1 MERDSFIFYR
11 SFWEALKQCP
21 NDVRLRLY
29 DAIADYAL
37 NFNKPEGLEG
47 VAAIVFPLIEPQIT
61 ANNKRYING
70 CRGGEYGKLGGAPKG
85 NQNAAKTTPN
95 KPQNNPKEQPKQP
108 QNNPKTTPNV
118 NVNVNVNENV
128 NDNENNTLTSVEA
141 TTLPTRTRTTER
153 FVRPTIEEIEA
164 YIAEKG
170 YTFSAQAFFD
180 YYEANG
186 WRVGKNPMKKWKAAC
201 ANWQRMEQERK
212 QQKPNQYG
220 SNNEDHPTNAELI
233 RQTYELINEAAGK
246 PDYSDAL
253 PF

>member
-1 MERDSFIFYR
+1 MKESIVIYARQR
-11 SFWEALKQCP
+11 TALK
-21 NDVRLRLY
+21 RLT
-29 DAIADYAL
+29 DAQRGVLLDALLTYA
-37 NFNKPEGLEG
+37 
-47 VAAIVFPLIEPQIT
+47 
-61 ANNKRYING
+61 
-70 CRGGEYGKLGGAPKG
+70 GGEEPTFTDGMVMVAFDFFRTQIDIDRAKYDEVCEKRREAGRSGGLAKKA
-85 NQNAAKTTPN
+85 NATKCYQMQAK
-95 KPQNNPKEQPKQP
+95 ES
-108 QNNPKTTPNV
+108 KTKHDND
-118 NVNVNVNENV
+118 NYNEND
-128 NDNENNTLTSVEA
+128 NDNKNNTLTSVEA

-246 PDYSDAL
+246 PDYTDAL

>member
-1 MERDSFIFYR
+1 MKESIVIYARQR
-11 SFWEALKQCP
+11 TALK
-21 NDVRLRLY
+21 RLT
-29 DAIADYAL
+29 DAQRGVLLDALLTYA
-37 NFNKPEGLEG
+37 
-47 VAAIVFPLIEPQIT
+47 
-61 ANNKRYING
+61 
-70 CRGGEYGKLGGAPKG
+70 GGEEPTFTDGMVMVAFDFFRTQIDIDRAKYDEVCEKRREAGRSGGLAKKA
-85 NQNAAKTTPN
+85 NATKCYQMQAK
-95 KPQNNPKEQPKQP
+95 ES
-108 QNNPKTTPNV
+108 KTKHDND
-118 NVNVNVNENV
+118 NDNV
-128 NDNENNTLTSVEA
+128 NDNDNENKNNTLTSVEA

>member
-21 NDVRLRLY
+21 SDVRLRLY

-85 NQNAAKTTPN
+85 NQNAAKATPN

-108 QNNPKTTPNV
+108 RNNPKTTPNE
-118 NVNVNVNENV
+118 NVNVNENV
-128 NDNENNTLTSVEA
+128 NDNESIKA
-141 TTLPTRTRTTER
+141 TTLPTRTRTTKEVAER
-153 FVRPTIEEIEA
+153 NIVPPTLEMVRARCLEMH
-164 YIAEKG
+164 
-170 YTFSAQAFFD
+170 YTFDPEAFHA
-180 YYEANG
+180 YYETRG
-186 WRVGKNPMKKWKAAC
+186 WMLNNRKKMKDWWAAC
-201 ANWQRMEQERK
+201 VTWQKNEQERK

-246 PDYSDAL
+246 PDYTDAL

>member
-1 MERDSFIFYR
+1 MKESIVIYARQR
-11 SFWEALKQCP
+11 TALK
-21 NDVRLRLY
+21 RLT
-29 DAIADYAL
+29 DAQRGVLLDALLTYA
-37 NFNKPEGLEG
+37 
-47 VAAIVFPLIEPQIT
+47 
-61 ANNKRYING
+61 
-70 CRGGEYGKLGGAPKG
+70 GGEEPMFTDGMVMVAFDFFRTQIDIDRAKYDEVCEKRREAGRSGGLAKKA
-85 NQNAAKTTPN
+85 NATKCYQMQAK
-95 KPQNNPKEQPKQP
+95 ES
-108 QNNPKTTPNV
+108 KTKHDND
-118 NVNVNVNENV
+118 NDNV
-128 NDNENNTLTSVEA
+128 NDNDNENKNNTLTSVGA

-212 QQKPNQYG
+212 KQKPNQYG